1 MLVPRHFYRHESAS
15 CDSCRSIHTSQFR
28 SAMVLCISNEQV
40 YQRKGIT
47 TIANLFSCC
56 DFDRL
61 YRAFILL
68 CAPQIGR
75 SDNASYLL

>member
-1 MLVPRHFYRHESAS
+1 M
-15 CDSCRSIHTSQFR
+15 
-28 SAMVLCISNEQV
+28 SNEQV

-47 TIANLFSCC
+47 TIANLFSFC

-68 CAPQIGR
+68 CAPQLADQTTHR
-75 SDNASYLL
+75 TSYEELC